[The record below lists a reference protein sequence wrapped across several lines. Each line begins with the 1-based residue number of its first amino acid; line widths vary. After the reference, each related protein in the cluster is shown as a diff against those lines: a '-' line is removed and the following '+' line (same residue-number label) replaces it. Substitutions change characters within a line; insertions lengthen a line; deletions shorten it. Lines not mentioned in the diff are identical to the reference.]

1 MTNTTETAVTEV
13 AVIESELLNQAVAN
27 QTEIGAQL
35 LQQLSEGFAPYFKEA
50 ESLLQTAGS
59 IKVDN
64 EQDVTQM
71 AKARETRIALVKVR
85 TGANKKREELK
96 ADALRYGN
104 AVQGMFNILK
114 MAIEPTEERLEQ
126 EERYAEIKK
135 TERQLNLRIDRMEEL
150 SPYAMFAPTGIDLGL
165 LEDEQYQKILTGARL
180 QYEADVKAKREA
192 EAKRIEEENKAEQIR
207 KEQEAKRKQEEEARK
222 KELEEAKLKAR
233 EAELKAQAEA
243 KARQAEKA
251 QAEKEKKEAEARA
264 KEAEAKARE
273 AEVEK
278 AKAIKDA
285 EISQRREQEAKQSA
299 EVQVK
304 QLEAQNKALLETA
317 TQREQTK
324 ITQSVEYMKSHGE
337 MILND
342 SEKWENIMSNLRD
355 QMKVKFTSETN
366 KKLHARV
373 VDLLTKVNNY
383 IEDNKNQNKL

>member
-1 MTNTTETAVTEV
+1 MTNTTTEVAVTEV
-13 AVIESELLNQAVAN
+13 IDIESELLKQAIVNQP
-27 QTEIGAQL
+27 ELGAQL
-35 LQQLSEGFAPYFKEA
+35 LQQLSQGFAPYFKEA
-50 ESLLQTAGS
+50 ESLLQTAGN
-59 IKVDN
+59 IKVGN

-135 TERQLNLRIDRMEEL
+135 TERQLKLRIDRMEEL

-207 KEQEAKRKQEEEARK
+207 KEQEAEKNRQEEARK
-222 KELEEAKLKAR
+222 KELAEAKAKAQ
-233 EAELKAQAEA
+233 QAEA
-243 KARQAEKA
+243 KAKA
-251 QAEKEKKEAEARA
+251 EAEARA
-264 KEAEAKARE
+264 KAEAEAKAKTEKAE
-273 AEVEK
+273 AETRKAQAEAQAQ
-278 AKAIKDA
+278 AKARAEADAKTKEAENKVAELKTQKREWGGGILAPNVKD
-285 EISQRREQEAKQSA
+285 
-299 EVQVK
+299 
-304 QLEAQNKALLETA
+304 
-317 TQREQTK
+317 
-324 ITQSVEYMKSHGE
+324 SVDFMKSHGE

-355 QMKVKFTSETN
+355 QMKVKFSSETN

-383 IEDNKNQNKL
+383 IEDNINQTKL